1 MRRLTEEEAIV
12 GARVLYAGPP
22 SAIDV
27 SPSYASTGQILETGH
42 PGVITAIHGPGK
54 WHVVVEF
61 VGLEDQSISLG
72 TGFDSSAGEY
82 PGLAAPTDAEWKL
95 ALKAG
100 WWAQ

>member
-1 MRRLTEEEAIV
+1 MV
-12 GARVLYAGPP
+12 GARVLYAGAP

-27 SPSYASTGQILETGH
+27 SPAYASEGKILETGH

-61 VGLEDQSISLG
+61 LGLEDQSISLG
-72 TGFDSSAGEY
+72 TGFDPSGGQY
-82 PGLAAPTDAEWKL
+82 RGLAAPTDAEWNA
-95 ALKAG
+95 ALRAG